1 VSPLA
6 AAARLLSLLLISV
19 AAASGLASAQG
30 QPGQR
35 RGEDRDLF
43 RQLVQASLV
52 D

>member
-1 VSPLA
+1 MKKIA
-6 AAARLLSLLLISV
+6 CISALV
-19 AAASGLASAQG
+19 VVRMTQS

-43 RQLVQASLV
+43 RQLVQASII